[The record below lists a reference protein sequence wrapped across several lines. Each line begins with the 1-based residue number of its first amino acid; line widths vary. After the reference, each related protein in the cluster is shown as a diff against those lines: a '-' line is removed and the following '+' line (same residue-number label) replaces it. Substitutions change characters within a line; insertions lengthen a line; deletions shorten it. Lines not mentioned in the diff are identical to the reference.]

1 MRSKNGFFGDEK
13 KVNLSDAELFSVV
26 KVVKILAHGSLRRRF
41 LDLGIIEGTNIEVLY
56 RGALGDPVAYFIRG
70 AVIALRSEDGDMIKV
85 TNCN

>member
-1 MRSKNGFFGDEK
+1 M
-13 KVNLSDAELFSVV
+13 NLSDAELFSVV

-41 LDLGIIEGTNIEVLY
+41 LGLGIIEGTNIEVLY
-56 RGALGDPVAYFIRG
+56 RGAWGDPVTYFIRG